1 MERGYSSISLT
12 NLNSRKG
19 SRSQGV
25 GGGDSLPSV
34 EEVVKM
40 LQNSNVTGPT
50 WAQLARAYCWDY
62 LVLLCMISML
72 CVSET
77 AQPFTRYIYNT
88 NDQEYWKYSYPL
100 HKKNTVPAWT
110 VPVISTCGPT
120 LIFTVWYFV
129 CKPPRIEAHNTILA
143 CLHAVFATALVTNLI
158 KLGVG
163 RPRPNFMQRCWP
175 GGGAPVFDSEGMAAC
190 SKDAVDP
197 GEGRKS
203 FPSGHTS
210 WSTSGLGFLTLWLVG
225 KLRCFD
231 GSGHPWRLIVSN
243 IPLGIAAWIGIT
255 RLQDYWHHVEDVAV
269 GFGLG
274 LLVAYTFY
282 RQQYPGLTSP
292 KAGEPFIV
300 ALEGVAGDQNM
311 RRLESNS
318 YMGLSE
324 ELPTSRNTL
333 PANDVIK
340 VKVTKKGPATLPPLG
355 LDDARQLLLQ
365 DYGAYFSMGKT
376 TALLELWP
384 RLYQLA
390 QPVEGTEAG
399 QEQDDVL
406 YARIRR
412 SMRPDCMMVFALD
425 LQQTDL
431 ARLHHLEVPLGSDN
445 PTILALRMLYS
456 SVCQL
461 GPWEDYGRFLMAM
474 RPQLR
479 ESLQPLDVLH
489 FWQAAAGVGDAEHWL
504 AAFTLDEVGAAQPE
518 PKPDQPSWVQ
528 HALANFVH
536 LRPRG
541 LSCRRFEDLEN
552 DGLAYI
558 GQPGG
563 PDLETGG
570 SGDST
575 GRRASTDSDD
585 VNDPGSTNPDAG
597 EQQALPST

>member
-1 MERGYSSISLT
+1 M
-12 NLNSRKG
+12 
-19 SRSQGV
+19 
-25 GGGDSLPSV
+25 
-34 EEVVKM
+34 
-40 LQNSNVTGPT
+40 
-50 WAQLARAYCWDY
+50 
-62 LVLLCMISML
+62 
-72 CVSET
+72 
-77 AQPFTRYIYNT
+77 
-88 NDQEYWKYSYPL
+88 
-100 HKKNTVPAWT
+100 H
-110 VPVISTCGPT
+110 
-120 LIFTVWYFV
+120 
-129 CKPPRIEAHNTILA
+129 
-143 CLHAVFATALVTNLI
+143 HA
-158 KLGVG
+158 
-163 RPRPNFMQRCWP
+163 
-175 GGGAPVFDSEGMAAC
+175 
-190 SKDAVDP
+190 DAVQRAVEHVAFQAGLDSP
-197 GEGRKS
+197 
-203 FPSGHTS
+203 
-210 WSTSGLGFLTLWLVG
+210 GLGQLPWTYLGTLKPVCSYGALGTHENPLQVEG
-225 KLRCFD
+225 K
-231 GSGHPWRLIVSN
+231 P
-243 IPLGIAAWIGIT
+243 IA
-255 RLQDYWHHVEDVAV
+255 
-269 GFGLG
+269 
-274 LLVAYTFY
+274 
-282 RQQYPGLTSP
+282 
-292 KAGEPFIV
+292 
-300 ALEGVAGDQNM
+300 
-311 RRLESNS
+311 
-318 YMGLSE
+318 
-324 ELPTSRNTL
+324 
-333 PANDVIK
+333 
-340 VKVTKKGPATLPPLG
+340 GPATLPPLG

-365 DYGAYFSMGKT
+365 DYRAYFSMGKT

-597 EQQALPST
+597 EQQSGQDIQQRHVPHPKPIELGLEMGRSIQ